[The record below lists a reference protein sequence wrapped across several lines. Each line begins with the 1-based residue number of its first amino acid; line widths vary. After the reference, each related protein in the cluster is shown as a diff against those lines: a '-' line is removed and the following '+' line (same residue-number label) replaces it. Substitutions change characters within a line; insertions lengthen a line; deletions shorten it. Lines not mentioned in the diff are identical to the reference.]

1 MGLEDYTEVEIDE
14 FLGLLAD
21 REIADVPPQY
31 AFDCMNNRFAVGGG
45 ASRRPGTSTY
55 LCQALAGG
63 PITGAMDHFE
73 FFNLL
78 INGVTVTKYYLML
91 IGTQLYYSTGGT
103 MTALGSTITGAIKF
117 RVAQY
122 GNLGYVS
129 ISDGKV
135 GKAIPKVWSPP
146 GLGNFYDA
154 MTIPAVRQLNTLS
167 NPGNFAGGVT
177 SVGIHKFGV
186 IYQTR
191 SGFQYV
197 GANTDS
203 SMVFTGL
210 SVTVVAGTQLVE
222 LSVPADALG
231 SQITRRWI
239 IMTQAGLDSYY
250 IVPDSFITTIS
261 GSLANNSGTAVVRV
275 SISDDGLAGGTNA
288 DKNLTYTIPMPFMA
302 GSVLYKNR
310 QVMWGNPDNP
320 SILYVSEVDDVQAF
334 RSDVGFVVVNRD
346 DGQRITNAFVKGE
359 TLYVLKERSWYAV
372 SDNGAEPSGWSLSK
386 VSEKV
391 GTPSNFGVV
400 SDEEDTV
407 FVFDLRGL
415 YAFKGGEPKLVEN
428 LSSGWAALFNRES
441 AHLVELAVDSYE
453 ARVYSLVP
461 EPAATENGKILMCDY
476 HEGVNKP
483 KWSPWKPTD
492 ATVPSWRTIATD
504 YSGVS
509 ANGQLVD
516 LGTCN
521 TSGTTVTW
529 VSGGKWWGVMVGGTI
544 TINGVPYTIASITSS
559 TVLVLTSSAGTQSGV
574 AWSFSGAAFPIG
586 GICVAV
592 LGTSD
597 ASKMV
602 YFKEDK
608 TSDVGVQSDA
618 EPVEGYYWT
627 GGLKA
632 KGGMALLGA
641 VEVEVSGSVGNLQMQ
656 AGGIDVET
664 AGVNLGHALVLG
676 GTCDTSGTTVTITNY
691 ATKGVP
697 YYAQGRFIYI
707 NGVRYTIQA
716 VSAFNSLTLT
726 ATAGTQTG
734 VAWRI
739 GQPVPSN
746 YGPFLLNANVQSERV
761 HLLWFTNAASED
773 YTLTKLTAYIQAR
786 GLRRAS

>member
-1 MGLEDYTEVEIDE
+1 MEIDE
-14 FLGLLAD
+14 FLGLLTD
-21 REIADVPPQY
+21 REIADVPPAY
-31 AFDCMNNRFAVGGG
+31 SFDCQNARFSIGGG
-45 ASRRPGTSTY
+45 MSRRPGTSTY

-78 INGVTVTKYYLML
+78 VAGVTVTKYYLML

-103 MTALGSTITGAIKF
+103 MTLLGSTVTGFIKF

-122 GNLGYVS
+122 GNLGYIS

-135 GKAIPKVWSPP
+135 GKAIPRVWSPP
-146 GLGNFYDA
+146 GLGNYYDTV
-154 MTIPAVRQLNTLS
+154 TIPAARALTTLT

-177 SVGIHKFGV
+177 AAGIHKFGV

-197 GANTDS
+197 GANTDAA
-203 SMVFTGL
+203 MLFTGL
-210 SVTVVAGTQLVE
+210 PVTVVAGTQIVE

-231 SQITRRWI
+231 SQISRRWI

-250 IVPDSFITTIS
+250 IVPDSYITTIS

-275 SISDDGLAGGTNA
+275 SISDDGLAGATLA
-288 DKNLTYTIPMPFMA
+288 DKNFTYLIPMPFMA
-302 GSVLYKNR
+302 GSIFYKNR
-310 QVMWGNPDNP
+310 QIYWGNPYQP
-320 SILYVSEVDDVQAF
+320 SLLYVSEVDDPQAI

-359 TLYVLKERSWYAV
+359 ILYVLKERSWYAV

-400 SDEEDTV
+400 SDDEDTV
-407 FVFDLRGL
+407 FVFDMRGL
-415 YAFKGGEPKLVEN
+415 FSFKGGEPKMVPN
-428 LSSGWAALFNRES
+428 LSGSWASLFNREY
-441 AHLVELAVDSYE
+441 AHLVEVAVDSFE
-453 ARVYSLVP
+453 SRVYSLVP
-461 EPAATENGKILMCDY
+461 EVAATANSKILMCDY
-476 HEGVNKP
+476 HEGLNKP
-483 KWSPWKPTD
+483 KWCPWKPTD
-492 ATVPSWRTIATD
+492 ATVPEWRTIATD

-529 VSGGKWWGVMVGGTI
+529 VSGGKWWGTMVGGTI
-544 TINGVPYTIASITSS
+544 TIDGVPYTIASITSS
-559 TVLVLTSSAGTQSGV
+559 TVLVLTASAGTQSGV
-574 AWSFSGAAFPIG
+574 NWTFSGAAFPIG
-586 GICVAV
+586 GLCVTV

-597 ASKMV
+597 AAKMV

-608 TSDVGVQSDA
+608 ASDVGVQSDA
-618 EPVEGYYWT
+618 EPFEIYYWT
-627 GGLKA
+627 GGLRV

-641 VEVEVSGSVGNLQMQ
+641 VEVEGSGTTGNLQIQ
-656 AGGIDVET
+656 AGGIEIE
-664 AGVNLGHALVLG
+664 AGGNNLGHALVLG
-676 GTCDTSGTTVTITNY
+676 GLCDTSGTTITITTY
-691 ATKGVP
+691 GTKGVP
-697 YYAQGRFIYI
+697 YYATGRKIVI
-707 NGVRYTIQA
+707 NGVTYDLA
-716 VSAFNSLTLT
+716 GVSSFSSLVISS
-726 ATAGTQTG
+726 TAGTQTG

-739 GQPVPSN
+739 GQPALSLTN
-746 YGPFLLNANVQSERV
+746 GPVLLNANLRSERI
-761 HLLWFTNAASED
+761 HILWFANAATD
-773 YTLTKLTAYIQAR
+773 DFTLTKLTAYVKAL